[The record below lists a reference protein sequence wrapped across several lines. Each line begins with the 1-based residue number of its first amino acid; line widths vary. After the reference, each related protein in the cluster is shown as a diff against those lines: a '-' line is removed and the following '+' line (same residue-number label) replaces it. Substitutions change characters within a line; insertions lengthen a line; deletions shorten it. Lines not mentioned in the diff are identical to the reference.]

1 VKVSSEEFRAFVARR
16 GAQLHRTAYLLC
28 GDWHLANDVV
38 QDTLVKACQHWKR
51 VQRAES
57 PDAYVQRILVNEVN
71 RTWRRRDKVVVLQGE
86 VDRVPTAP
94 DQTDLAI
101 ERGELFRAL
110 ESLPARQ
117 RVTVVLRYLE
127 GWSER
132 ETAGILKCSEGTVK
146 SQSSR
151 ALHAMK
157 SILERE
163 ELVQ

>member
-94 DQTDLAI
+94 DQTDSRSSGASFS
-101 ERGELFRAL
+101 GH
-110 ESLPARQ
+110 
-117 RVTVVLRYLE
+117 
-127 GWSER
+127 WSPCPR
-132 ETAGILKCSEGTVK
+132 DSA
-146 SQSSR
+146 SQWFFDTSR
-151 ALHAMK
+151 AGVSGRPPGYSSAA
-157 SILERE
+157 RE
-163 ELVQ
+163 P